1 MLKLSVCIEA
11 LFTKVPYPE
20 RIKKSAELGAPAFEF
35 WGWSNKNLDEV
46 KQAKDESG
54 IELATFSYLKH
65 Q

>member
-35 WGWSNKNLDEV
+35 WGWSNKNLDEIN
-46 KQAKDESG
+46 S
-54 IELATFSYLKH
+54 
-65 Q
+65 